1 MLVGSGW
8 LFLSA
13 RRVAMRG
20 YARCG
25 GAARLVSCC
34 WRGTFSAGRLL
45 NEDAACVVHA
55 GGIFDTIPLRLRAA
69 LLPAR
74 CVFASVAQGIEHRS
88 PKAGVVRSNRIWG
101 TTKKKQ
107 VGMRFPTCFFDGCF
121 GAFRQPARLRFPFAA
136 APCARTGRLLPSARR
151 ANLPRPP
158 RHRAAPQCGR
168 RFRRCAYGAQSR

>member
-101 TTKKKQ
+101 TTNMQ
-107 VGMRFPTCFFDGCF
+107 AAGICRW
-121 GAFRQPARLRFPFAA
+121 PFCC
-136 APCARTGRLLPSARR
+136 PEESGQ
-151 ANLPRPP
+151 RPP
-158 RHRAAPQCGR
+158 CFHTGKSKQPPPLSRQAQQATVPQALLLGCKVICLSGVLRHRARA
-168 RFRRCAYGAQSR
+168 